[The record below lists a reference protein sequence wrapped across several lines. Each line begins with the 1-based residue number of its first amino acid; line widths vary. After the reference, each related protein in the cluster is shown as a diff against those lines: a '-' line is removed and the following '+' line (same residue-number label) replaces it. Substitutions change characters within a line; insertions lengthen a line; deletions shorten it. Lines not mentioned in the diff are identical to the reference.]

1 VIIGCVLL
9 ILVLIGWVLKL
20 KYTLQNRLI
29 SAKESEFEFKNYT
42 IQNAQLIDERNQL
55 IEKNSIMNSSLMTLS
70 SELQY
75 LKGSYEK
82 VMHRL
87 DEISLENQ
95 RQKAEIQHPNQFQF
109 KT

>member
-1 VIIGCVLL
+1 
-9 ILVLIGWVLKL
+9 
-20 KYTLQNRLI
+20 
-29 SAKESEFEFKNYT
+29 
-42 IQNAQLIDERNQL
+42 
-55 IEKNSIMNSSLMTLS
+55 MNSSLMTLS

-87 DEISLENQ
+87 DEISLKNQ

-109 KT
+109 QT